1 MTVDLHGITL
11 DAEDALDITRA
22 SLDHCA
28 DALDTVNTFHGY
40 EVAACH
46 MGAAL
51 RQAISLGFTIDE
63 LVTFTGLPPAE
74 VLDLLV
80 PVRPFTTSEGS

>member
-1 MTVDLHGITL
+1 MTIDLHGITL
-11 DAEDALDITRA
+11 DAGDALDITRA
-22 SLDHCA
+22 SLDYCA
-28 DALDTVNTFHGY
+28 DALETVNTFHGY

-51 RQAISLGFTIDE
+51 RQALELGFTIDQ
-63 LVTFTGLPPAE
+63 LVDFTSMPPAE